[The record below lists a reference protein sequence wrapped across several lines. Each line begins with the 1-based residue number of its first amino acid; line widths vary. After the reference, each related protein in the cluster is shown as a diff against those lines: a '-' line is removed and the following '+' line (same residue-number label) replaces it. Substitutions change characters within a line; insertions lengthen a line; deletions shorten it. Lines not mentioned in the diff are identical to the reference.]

1 MVIESNF
8 VHTKRRPAALHPMGV
23 KHKTYRSLNR
33 KESIMKRIIAAV
45 SFAALVVPAFS
56 FAADT
61 SAPYEKT
68 QFDRMLPNIE
78 RAAPAEQASASSGPS
93 SAADANLATGVW
105 AHDHNFISPAE

>member
-1 MVIESNF
+1 V
-8 VHTKRRPAALHPMGV
+8 KRKSQNA
-23 KHKTYRSLNR
+23 

-45 SFAALVVPAFS
+45 SFAALAVPALT

-68 QFDRMLPNIE
+68 QFDRMLPSVGNS
-78 RAAPAEQASASSGPS
+78 AAAEQAADASAGPS
-93 SAADANLATGVW
+93 GETGKSLATGAW